1 MGTIQLQKYVWL
13 VDTIRQSKKI
23 SLEEINRKWEFNSLN
38 ENKTG
43 ITKRTLQKWKEA
55 IGEIFGIEIAN
66 ERCGDYRYYIENED
80 QLQKNSASKW
90 LFETISVNNKL
101 LNYKDLQGR
110 ILLESVSSADDALT
124 PILDAMHSKKMIA
137 FTYNDYWKD
146 APEQLE
152 VEPYCVKLA
161 KQRWYVLA
169 HCHLNDYTKA
179 YPIDRI
185 SNLKILDDKPFEMPD
200 DFDVEGY
207 FRDYYGATA
216 PSNATPTKHVKI
228 KVFGKQVK
236 YFRSLPKHHSQ
247 KEAVICDEYS
257 IFEYDVKPTY
267 DFQQAILSH
276 APDVVVLEPQSLRE
290 EIRWKVEE
298 LNRRYKSK

>member
-13 VDTIRQSKKI
+13 VDTIRQAKII
-23 SLEEINRKWEFNSLN
+23 SLKEINRKWVINRLSN
-38 ENKTG
+38 NKE
-43 ITKRTLQKWKEA
+43 ITKKTLQKWIES

-66 ERCGDYRYYIENED
+66 ERRGEYRYYIENED

-101 LNYKDLQGR
+101 LNYKDLHGR
-110 ILLESVSSADDALT
+110 ILLESVSSADGALT
-124 PILDAMHSKKMIA
+124 PILDAMQSKKMIA

-169 HCHLNDYTKA
+169 HCPLNDYTKA

-185 SNLKILDDKPFEMPD
+185 SDLKILDDKPFEMPD

-216 PSNATPTKHVKI
+216 PSNNTPTKHVKI

-257 IFEYDVKPTY
+257 IFEYYLRPQY
-267 DFQQAILSH
+267 DFIQELLWH
-276 APDVVVLEPQSLRE
+276 GEGMEVLEPLTLRE
-290 EIRWKVEE
+290 QIIGKIEAM
-298 LNRRYKSK
+298 LNNYKSTV

>member
-13 VDTIRQSKKI
+13 VDTIRQAKMI
-23 SLEEINRKWEFNSLN
+23 SLKEINRKWVINRLSN
-38 ENKTG
+38 NKE
-43 ITKRTLQKWKEA
+43 ITKKKLQKWIES

-66 ERCGDYRYYIENED
+66 ERRGEYRYYIENED

-101 LNYKDLQGR
+101 LNYKDLHGR
-110 ILLESVSSADDALT
+110 ILLESVSSADGALT
-124 PILDAMHSKKMIA
+124 PILDAMQSKKMIA

-169 HCHLNDYTKA
+169 HCPLSDNTKA

-185 SNLKILDDKPFEMPD
+185 SDLKILDDKPFEMLV
-200 DFDVEGY
+200 DFDAEKY

-216 PSNATPTKHVKI
+216 PSNDTPTEHVKI

-247 KEAVICDEYS
+247 KETNTCDGYS

-276 APDVVVLEPQSLRE
+276 APDVMVLEPQSLRE

>member
-13 VDTIRQSKKI
+13 VDTIRQAKMI
-23 SLEEINRKWEFNSLN
+23 SLKEINRKWVINRLSN
-38 ENKTG
+38 NKE
-43 ITKRTLQKWKEA
+43 ITKKTLQKWIET
-55 IGEIFGIEIAN
+55 IGEIFDIEITN
-66 ERCGDYRYYIENED
+66 ERRGEYRYYIENED
-80 QLQKNSASKW
+80 QLQKNSANKC

-101 LNYKDLQGR
+101 LNYKDLHGR
-110 ILLESVSSADDALT
+110 ILLESVSSADGALT
-124 PILDAMHSKKMIA
+124 PILDAMQSKKMIA

-152 VEPYCVKLA
+152 VKPYCVKLA

-169 HCHLNDYTKA
+169 HCPLNDYTKA

-185 SNLKILDDKPFEMPD
+185 SDLKILDDKPFEMPV
-200 DFDVEGY
+200 DFDAEKY

-216 PSNATPTKHVKI
+216 PSNNTPTNHVKI

-298 LNRRYKSK
+298 LNKRYKSK